1 MRTITIGMDPN
12 IAQVGPLLLTWH
24 GLFTALAIL
33 SAIWLASRELAR
45 KGIVIPNFDLV
56 AILTVLGGVVGAR
69 LFFVL
74 DHLGEYLRQPWRIF
88 AITEGGLAVYGG
100 IIGGT
105 LTAAFLLWRQRVPIG
120 PVADAVAPGLLL
132 AQGIGRIG
140 CLINGDAWG
149 GPCTC
154 LVCSGVSASVPAEGL
169 GYCPFAVR
177 YTHPDAL
184 LPRDL
189 LGVPT
194 HPYPI
199 YDMVINFLVLA
210 VLWRV
215 RHRGLPDGSLFALY
229 WLLYGLGRFL
239 VSFVRQ
245 EAIWFWGLQQ
255 AQVVALATALIGLAA
270 LLWLLRRRTPA
281 AAPARS

>member
-184 LPRDL
+184 LPREL

-199 YDMVINFLVLA
+199 YDMVVNFLVLA
-210 VLWRV
+210 VLWRL
-215 RHRGLPDGSLFALY
+215 RRRSLPDGSLFALY

-245 EAIWFWGLQQ
+245 EAVWFWGLQQ
-255 AQVVALATALIGLAA
+255 AQVIALATALIGLAA
-270 LLWLLRRRTPA
+270 LLWLLRRRAPA
-281 AAPARS
+281 TAPARS

>member
-184 LPRDL
+184 LPREL

-199 YDMVINFLVLA
+199 YDMVVNFLVLA
-210 VLWRV
+210 VLWRL
-215 RHRGLPDGSLFALY
+215 RRRGLPDGSLFALY

-245 EAIWFWGLQQ
+245 EAVWFWGLQQ
-255 AQVVALATALIGLAA
+255 AQVIALATALIGLAA
-270 LLWLLRRRTPA
+270 LLWLLRRRAPA
-281 AAPARS
+281 TAPARS